1 MKHHL
6 SMKEFSLTTTSNIYF
21 SIAMFEYQRVSD
33 IPIKLLIG
41 WSAQEKEA

>member
-1 MKHHL
+1 MRD
-6 SMKEFSLTTTSNIYF
+6 FSLTKISNIYF

-33 IPIKLLIG
+33 IPILLLIG